1 MFVKK
6 YPIPRYFSKDC
17 NDLDCI
23 WSNFQEERMASL
35 RKVDRNCILLSFG
48 KISKAFYSD
57 TILFFSVTV
66 EFYVI
71 FIWKKKLEGN
81 IQAWRLGVYLDY
93 VINISN

>member
-1 MFVKK
+1 MVQLPGRKNG
-6 YPIPRYFSKDC
+6 FSEKG
-17 NDLDCI
+17 
-23 WSNFQEERMASL
+23 WTGTAFY
-35 RKVDRNCILLSFG
+35 LLG

-81 IQAWRLGVYLDY
+81 IQAWRFWCLLDY